1 MISAASYPPSP
12 KTRGRGTHSFI
23 MGKENRVRKDGPPA
37 GKITMN
43 RNTEKIFGAVITTC
57 CIVGLAGLIW
67 TSAIWSNYQRDLPKH
82 PDPVTGNT
90 YPLNVHG
97 IVVYQTRE
105 QRNDLDRI
113 QYSSIGVFVGA
124 ALMAVIH
131 KKKKHGTDARPLKDG
146 WPGL

>member
-1 MISAASYPPSP
+1 
-12 KTRGRGTHSFI
+12 
-23 MGKENRVRKDGPPA
+23 
-37 GKITMN
+37 MN